1 MRHQFVHACDMAP
14 TLLELVGVAP
24 PETVNGVK
32 QMPLEGVS
40 FAASLRDP
48 EAPSKP
54 TPQYFEMFGHRG
66 IVHQG
71 WKAVAY
77 HPPETPYEDD
87 CWELFHL
94 AEDFNE
100 NHDLAATH
108 PDKLAELVALWWEQ
122 ADKHKV
128 LPLDDRFRQRFAE
141 NAARFHGARK
151 HYMFHAGVGHVP
163 TEVAPDI
170 RSRSYRIDVH
180 ATFGE
185 ADSGVLIAHGDA
197 ASGYSLHVAGGLL
210 VHDMNIGGEH
220 VLLRATRPVSPG
232 PHVVGLRCRRM
243 SREPKPTLATGP
255 GLSEFTLLI
264 DGQPVGV
271 GQSRLA
277 FFNFVSWAGLD
288 IGCNR
293 GSPVSQHPGA
303 FAFTGKLVR
312 VEVHM
317 DDDQALDGDS
327 LGAAELARE

>member
-1 MRHQFVHACDMAP
+1 
-14 TLLELVGVAP
+14 
-24 PETVNGVK
+24 
-32 QMPLEGVS
+32 
-40 FAASLRDP
+40 
-48 EAPSKP
+48 
-54 TPQYFEMFGHRG
+54 
-66 IVHQG
+66 
-71 WKAVAY
+71 
-77 HPPETPYEDD
+77 
-87 CWELFHL
+87 
-94 AEDFNE
+94 
-100 NHDLAATH
+100 
-108 PDKLAELVALWWEQ
+108 
-122 ADKHKV
+122 
-128 LPLDDRFRQRFAE
+128 
-141 NAARFHGARK
+141 
-151 HYMFHAGVGHVP
+151 
-163 TEVAPDI
+163 VAPDI

-185 ADSGVLIAHGDA
+185 ADSGVLITHGDA

-232 PHVVGLRCRRM
+232 PHVVGLRCRRL